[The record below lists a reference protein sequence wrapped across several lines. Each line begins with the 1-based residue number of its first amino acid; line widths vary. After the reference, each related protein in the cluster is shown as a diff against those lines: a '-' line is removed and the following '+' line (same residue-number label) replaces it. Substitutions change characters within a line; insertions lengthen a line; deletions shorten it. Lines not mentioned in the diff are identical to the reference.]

1 MPINQIKLNG
11 SWTEGYAMDVHVISS
26 EFLGYDEYDHPEFN
40 TTRSEIGDLVYQLK
54 YKNNKNKVNDII
66 KLIDPFLKQWT
77 ILTDI
82 DVVIP
87 IPPTKKNRIF
97 QPVFEISDK
106 IAKHI
111 NKPIR
116 FDFLEKIDSEQLK
129 NLTPEEKNNAI
140 SGSIIKHKNF
150 IRKVNILLID
160 DLYKSGTTLNEVC
173 KILKTDT
180 NVNNIY
186 VLTMTKT
193 KN

>member
-1 MPINQIKLNG
+1 MSIKPIKIHG
-11 SWTEGYAMDVHVISS
+11 SWTEGYAMDIHVISS
-26 EFLGYDEYDHPEFN
+26 EFLGYNEYDHAEFN
-40 TTRSEIGDLVYQLK
+40 TIRSDIGNLVYQLK
-54 YKNNKNKVNDII
+54 YQNKKNKVNDII

-77 ILTDI
+77 VIKDI
-82 DVVIP
+82 DFVIP

-97 QPVFEISDK
+97 QPVFEISDE

-111 NKPIR
+111 NKPII
-116 FDFLEKIDSEQLK
+116 FDLLEKINSEQLK
-129 NLTPEEKNNAI
+129 NLNPEEKNNAI
-140 SGSIIKHKNF
+140 SGSIVKHKNF

-173 KILKTDT
+173 KILKTDA